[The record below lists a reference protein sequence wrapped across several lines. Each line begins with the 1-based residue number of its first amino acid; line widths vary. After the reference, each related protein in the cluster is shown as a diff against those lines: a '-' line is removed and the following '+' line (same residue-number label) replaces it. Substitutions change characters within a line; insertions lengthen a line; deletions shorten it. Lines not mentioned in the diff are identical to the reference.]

1 MAAKAAGPPARHEI
15 FLFAMR
21 GGLVGPQDATMDDM
35 AEIEGGEDTFY
46 SDILQNLR
54 LRFVNGNIYTSIGTG
69 CSMTFH
75 ISDTIVFLGR

>member
-1 MAAKAAGPPARHEI
+1 
-15 FLFAMR
+15 
-21 GGLVGPQDATMDDM
+21 VGPQDTTMDDM

-54 LRFVNGNIYTSIGTG
+54 LRFANGNIYKSIGIG